1 MCARYY
7 GRNGRPCAHTGVKYI
22 SEISSGGL
30 CGSLDHGCISTN
42 RFAAAIARYPS
53 KGQNQTSLPGFE
65 YATISLCQNNNIA
78 PQRQVWYDGGE
89 CLTISSCSTPVGK
102 FCPAV

>member
-30 CGSLDHGCISTN
+30 CGSLEHGCTSTN
-42 RFAAAIARYPS
+42 RFAVGIASSPS
-53 KGQNQTSLPGFE
+53 QHLNKTSLPGFE
-65 YATISLCQNNNIA
+65 YATIPLCQNNNIA
-78 PQRQVWYDGGE
+78 PQRQVWYDGVE
-89 CLTISSCSTPVGK
+89 YLMISSCSTPVGK
-102 FCPAV
+102 SCPAV